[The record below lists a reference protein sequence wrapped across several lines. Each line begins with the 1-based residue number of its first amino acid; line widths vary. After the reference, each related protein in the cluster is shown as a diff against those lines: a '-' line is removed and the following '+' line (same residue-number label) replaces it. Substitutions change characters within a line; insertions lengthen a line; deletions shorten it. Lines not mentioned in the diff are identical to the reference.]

1 MNFSCFPLKG
11 GLSNIKDLYFD
22 GVHCGM
28 KTNPANSSPSE
39 QINALD
45 LGFVHSK
52 EPMQVSAIFTSNHF
66 QASPIK
72 HFLSYGEDFKSNFL
86 LLNSKNANAMN
97 GKEGL
102 EDIEKIMQYASSK
115 LELICPIMSS
125 TGVIGK
131 RLEIEKI
138 TKGIDQF
145 SFTNREANRVAHSIM
160 TTDSF
165 AKQCA
170 YEVKTDKGSFVIAG
184 IAKGAGMINPSMAT
198 MLCFLF
204 TDAIIPKADAKKLL
218 REQNEATFNAI
229 SVDGDTSTN
238 DTLMLFS
245 TEQNTA
251 YDKEAFSFA
260 LKQIMQE
267 LAFDILKDGEGAS
280 KLVAFEVRGAQDDRQ
295 ASTIAKKLS
304 NSLLVKTALFGCD
317 PNWGRIASTVGSS
330 GCECDESKLS
340 IFYDDL
346 CVYREGQ
353 NIFTSEIEELAFR
366 ILKKDSF
373 KIVCDL
379 HIGEGNFTAY
389 GCDLSYEYVKI
400 NAEYRT

>member
-1 MNFSCFPLKG
+1 MSFSCFPLKG
-11 GLSNIKDLYFD
+11 GLSNIEDLYFG

-28 KTNPANSSPSE
+28 KTNPANSSLLEPMST
-39 QINALD
+39 LD
-45 LGFVHSK
+45 LGFVYSR
-52 EPMQVSAIFTSNHF
+52 EPMQVSALFTSNRF

-72 HFLSYGEDFKSNFL
+72 HFLGYEKGFKSNFL

-97 GKEGL
+97 GDEGL
-102 EDIEKIMQYASSK
+102 RDIETIMKHASSK

-131 RLEIEKI
+131 RLDIEKI

-145 SFTNREANRVAHSIM
+145 DFSSRNATQVAHSIM

-165 AKQCA
+165 SKQYA

-204 TDAIIPKADAKKLL
+204 TDASIPQKDADELL
-218 REQNEATFNAI
+218 REHNEATFNAI

-238 DTLMLFS
+238 DSLMLFS
-245 TEQNTA
+245 TEKNTA

-280 KLVAFEVRGAQDDRQ
+280 KLVAFEVRGAKDDTE
-295 ASTIAKKLS
+295 ASVIAKKLS

-330 GCECDESKLS
+330 GCECDENRLS

-346 CVYREGQ
+346 CVYEKGQ
-353 NIFTSEIEELAFR
+353 NIFTPKVEEKAFAV
-366 ILKKDSF
+366 LKKDSF

-379 HIGEGNFTAY
+379 RMGEGSFTAY